1 MFFTRVP
8 VNCLKKYGQVNRSA
22 CLESG
27 RKTGDEK
34 EPMQLSIF
42 DIEIPKPLDEKHQKL
57 KDAMEKL
64 DARFGK
70 GTVIKASLMKKRTGY
85 KRERRKEKINET
97 KL

>member
-1 MFFTRVP
+1 M
-8 VNCLKKYGQVNRSA
+8 
-22 CLESG
+22 
-27 RKTGDEK
+27 DEK

-70 GTVIKASLMKKRTGY
+70 GTVIKASLMKKNRIQKRKT
-85 KRERRKEKINET
+85 KREDK
-97 KL
+97 

>member
-27 RKTGDEK
+27 RQNWWMKRAYAA
-34 EPMQLSIF
+34 IYF

-70 GTVIKASLMKKRTGY
+70 GTVIKASLMKKEPDT
-85 KRERRKEKINET
+85 KEKDE
-97 KL
+97 KRR

>member
-27 RKTGDEK
+27 RQNWLDEK
-34 EPMQLSIF
+34 EHSSYLFLILRSPSLWMM
-42 DIEIPKPLDEKHQKL
+42 KHQKL

-70 GTVIKASLMKKRTGY
+70 GTVIKASLMKKEPNT
-85 KRERRKEKINET
+85 KEKDE
-97 KL
+97 KRR

>member
-8 VNCLKKYGQVNRSA
+8 VNCLKKYGQVNR
-22 CLESG
+22 CLLG
-27 RKTGDEK
+27 IRTAKLVDEK

-70 GTVIKASLMKKRTGY
+70 GTVIKASLMKKEPDT
-85 KRERRKEKINET
+85 KEKDE
-97 KL
+97 KRR

>member
-1 MFFTRVP
+1 MG
-8 VNCLKKYGQVNRSA
+8 L
-22 CLESG
+22 LESLLTA
-27 RKTGDEK
+27 KLVDEK

-70 GTVIKASLMKKRTGY
+70 GTVIKASLMKKEPDT
-85 KRERRKEKINET
+85 KEKDE
-97 KL
+97 KRR